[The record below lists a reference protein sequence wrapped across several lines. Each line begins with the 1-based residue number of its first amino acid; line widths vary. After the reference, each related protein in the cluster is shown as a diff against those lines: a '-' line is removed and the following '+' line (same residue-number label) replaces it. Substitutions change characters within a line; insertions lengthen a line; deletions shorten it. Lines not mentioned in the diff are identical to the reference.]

1 MRAAD
6 DAGAGALLR
15 KIEDGLKFAIKTYK
29 VYLVES
35 EDFRVAKVSHEFKVA
50 LQYVFNLF
58 FLLNYEKY
66 IFLNFFISLFN
77 YLLFIYLFI
86 YFIYYSL
93 ILCN

>member
-58 FLLNYEKY
+58 PLLNYEKY
-66 IFLNFFISLFN
+66 IILIFIFN
-77 YLLFIYLFI
+77 YIFIYLFI
-86 YFIYYSL
+86 IYYL
-93 ILCN
+93 INFR